1 MIQLLR
7 CLQLYGTLAD
17 VAFFRK
23 VIYLFIYLFTYLF
36 IYLFIYFLLFKVA
49 LHVVKN

>member
-7 CLQLYGTLAD
+7 CLQLYGTVAD

-23 VIYLFIYLFTYLF
+23 VIYLFIHLLIYLF
-36 IYLFIYFLLFKVA
+36 IYLLLFKVA